1 MIVPSTASAH
11 PKHAA
16 PAFLAGGGEAG
27 ERLRLL
33 DFSRTPLG
41 TPAAWPQSLKTAV
54 RIMLDSR
61 YAMWMLWGPD
71 LTFFCNDAYLPT
83 VGLKR
88 DWVLGTG
95 ADKVWEEI
103 WPEIGPRIRHV
114 LETGQATWDEGLLL
128 FLERSGYTEET
139 YHTFSYSP
147 LYGDNGSVEGMLC
160 VVTEV
165 TERVISERR
174 LAFLGRLGSAMAGA
188 SAETAVGAALLDSVG
203 DCVADLPYAAIYLF
217 DGTDSAEARRVAL
230 SGISEPQ
237 RVMPQILHRNDD
249 IFPVGALADRGVG
262 ITIDDLDFPDAPA
275 PAGPWQVPARKARM
289 VPLARQGQAG
299 SAGFLVVGLNPYRPF
314 DASYSHFLDVA
325 AGQLAGG
332 FAAVHAWEAERRR
345 AQALAELDRAKT
357 DFFANVSHEFRTP
370 LTLMI
375 GPLEELIASPAVQAD
390 AHLRDPLSLAHGNSL
405 RLLKLVNTLLD
416 FSRLEAKRTS
426 ANFED
431 VNLAALTADLAS
443 VFRAAIERAGLT
455 FSVDCPMAEQNV
467 SVDRDMWEKIVLNL
481 LSNAFKYTL
490 QGSIALSLRVSAQEA
505 VLSVRDTGAGIAPA
519 ALPHLFE
526 RFYRI
531 TDTQARTHEGTG
543 IGLAL
548 VNELVKLHGGR
559 VEVDSTLGEGT
570 EFRVILPV
578 QHVAQGLETAPAVL
592 RRAPVADV
600 YVEEA
605 RRWLPRAAEEP
616 LDRVTPG
623 AAKEGVIVLADD
635 NADMRDY
642 LARLL
647 GQRYEVIGVTDGAEA
662 LDALRRERPDLLLTD
677 VMMPRMDGFE
687 LLRAVRA
694 DVQLRELPVILLS
707 ARAGEDARIE
717 GLDVGADDYLVKPF
731 AARELLARVGTHL
744 AMSRVRREA
753 SRRKDEFL
761 ATLAH
766 ELRNPLAPIR
776 HALAVAGKR
785 NAAPEQ
791 VDRSHAIIERQ
802 LCHMT
807 LLLDDLLDV
816 SRIAGGRLQ
825 LRRQPV
831 DMHAVIDAALE
842 TSMPVIG
849 ARAHDLAV
857 NVEQVPLPLDGD
869 PMRLSQVVSNLLNNA
884 AKYTPRGGHLRLSVQ
899 RQEHK
904 VVIRV
909 ADDGVG
915 IAAEALP
922 GIFEMFSQGSTALE
936 GAEGGLGIGL
946 ALVKGVVELHGG
958 TVMADSDGIGR
969 GAEFVVRLPLAEA
982 ALAAPA
988 RQAAQ
993 PSTVAAASPRRI
1005 LVADDNRDAVETLQ
1019 MLLQLDGHDVH
1030 VAYDGE
1036 QAVELAAQFKPDIA
1050 LLDIGMPK
1058 RNGYDAARALRE
1070 RFASSRMK
1078 LVAVTGW
1085 GQSGDRAR
1093 ALAAGFDH
1101 HLTKPVD
1108 PAVLQQL
1115 LQSLQAEGAITP
1127 PAAAG

>member
-1 MIVPSTASAH
+1 M
-11 PKHAA
+11 KHAA
-16 PAFLAGGGEAG
+16 PAFLAGGGEVG

-33 DFSRTPLG
+33 DFTRTPLG
-41 TPAAWPQSLKTAV
+41 SPAAWPQSLKTAV

-61 YAMWMLWGPD
+61 YAMWMLWGPE

-88 DWVLGTG
+88 NWVLGTG

-128 FLERSGYTEET
+128 FLERSGFTEET

-147 LYGDNGSVEGMLC
+147 LYGDTGLVEGMLC

-188 SAETAVGAALLDSVG
+188 SAETDVGAALLGSVG

-217 DGTDSAEARRVAL
+217 DAADCVEARRVAL
-230 SGISEPQ
+230 SGFNGPQ
-237 RVMPQILHRNDD
+237 RVMPETLRRDDD
-249 IFPVGALADRGVG
+249 IFPIGVLADRGVG
-262 ITIDDLDFPDAPA
+262 ITLDGLDFPDVPT
-275 PAGPWQVPARKARM
+275 PAGPCQVPARKARM

-299 SAGFLVVGLNPYRPF
+299 SAGFLVVGLNPFRPF
-314 DASYSHFLDVA
+314 DASYSHFLEVA

-375 GPLEELIASPAVQAD
+375 GPLEELIASAAVQAD
-390 AHLRDPLSLAHGNSL
+390 ARLRDPLSLAHGNSL

-416 FSRLEAKRTS
+416 FSRLEAKRTA

-443 VFRAAIERAGLT
+443 VFRAAIERAGLR
-455 FSVDCPMAEQNV
+455 FAVDCPMAEQNV

-490 QGSIALSLRVSAQEA
+490 QGSIALSLRVTMEEA
-505 VLSVRDTGAGIAPA
+505 VLSVRNTGAGIAPA

-531 TDTQARTHEGTG
+531 ADTQARTHEGTG

-559 VEVDSTLGEGT
+559 IEVDSTLGKGT
-570 EFRVILPV
+570 EFRVIIPV
-578 QHVAQGLETAPAVL
+578 QHVAHAAEAAPAGIPPA
-592 RRAPVADV
+592 RVAEV

-605 RRWLPRAAEEP
+605 RRWLPRAAVEP
-616 LDRVTPG
+616 GGDCVSPG

-635 NADMRDY
+635 NADMRNY

-647 GQRYEVIGVTDGAEA
+647 GQRYEVIGVADGEEA
-662 LDALRRERPDLLLTD
+662 LAALRRERIDLLLTD
-677 VMMPRMDGFE
+677 VMMPRMDGFD

-731 AARELLARVGTHL
+731 AARELLARVATHL

-776 HALAVAGKR
+776 HALAVAAMR
-785 NAAPEQ
+785 NAAPDQ
-791 VDRSHAIIERQ
+791 VNRSHAIIERQ
-802 LCHMT
+802 VRHMT

-825 LRRQPV
+825 LRSQPV

-849 ARAHDLAV
+849 ARGHDLAV
-857 NVEQVPLPLDGD
+857 HVEETPLPLNGD
-869 PMRLSQVVSNLLNNA
+869 PMRLAQVVSNLLNNA
-884 AKYTPRGGHLRLSVQ
+884 AKYTPRGGHLRLTVQ
-899 RQEHK
+899 RQEPD
-904 VVIRV
+904 VAIRV

-915 IAAEALP
+915 IAADALP

-958 TVMADSDGIGR
+958 TVMANSDGIGR

-982 ALAAPA
+982 AVERPA
-988 RQAAQ
+988 HHAAQ
-993 PSTVAAASPRRI
+993 ASVVAAAAPRRI

-1019 MLLQLDGHDVH
+1019 MLLQLDGHDVR
-1030 VAYDGE
+1030 VAYDGD
-1036 QAVELAAQFKPDIA
+1036 QAVELAAQFTPDIA

-1085 GQSGDRAR
+1085 GQSNDRAR

-1108 PAVLQQL
+1108 PVVLQQL
-1115 LQSLQAEGAITP
+1115 LQSLQAEGAVAP